1 MSTRRRAA
9 LDSQSGATAAVSAL
23 QISLK
28 KSLHT
33 DSVVQAETKAP
44 QNIYKKTYPLSDG
57 IGHSLG
63 DGANTDAV

>member
-9 LDSQSGATAAVSAL
+9 LDSQSGTSAQVSAL

-33 DSVVQAETKAP
+33 DSAVQAEAKAP

-57 IGHSLG
+57 IGNSLA
-63 DGANTDAV
+63 DGANTEAV